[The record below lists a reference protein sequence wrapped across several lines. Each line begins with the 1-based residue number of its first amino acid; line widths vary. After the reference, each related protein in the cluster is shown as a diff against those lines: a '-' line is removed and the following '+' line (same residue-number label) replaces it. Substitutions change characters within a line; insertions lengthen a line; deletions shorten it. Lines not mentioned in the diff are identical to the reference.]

1 MDQFNSVDVI
11 QAISDY
17 LENVDTDVPG
27 EYMFSMLSHS
37 NSGAVVIYLVVR
49 DGVRDLK
56 ITFAPDDLDEFKKT
70 VKSSSGGKWVGKRYI
85 FTSKK
90 ARLESPVTKQLRS
103 SVEKTI
109 NYVGIT
115 VRQGRQRKHKEIPLS
130 KFMQSYVPKP
140 NSKPSHKP
148 KPKPKPTPTKVHPN
162 KVKSLCDTWLLDKST
177 NPETGR
183 KIQKDKGVYNKLAKL
198 CISSSSA
205 SPAKDSPKKRV
216 SANDL
221 CKQWLSDRNTNPAT
235 GRTIKTNGPVYNK
248 LAKQCL

>member
-1 MDQFNSVDVI
+1 MNHYNSVDVI

-27 EYMFSMLSHS
+27 EYMFSMLLHP

-49 DGVRDLK
+49 DGVRDLV

-70 VKSSSGGKWVGKRYI
+70 VKSSGGKWVGKRYI
-85 FTSKK
+85 FNSKK
-90 ARLESPVTKQLRS
+90 ARLEYPVTQQLRS
-103 SVEKTI
+103 SFKKTI
-109 NYVGIT
+109 DYVGIT

-140 NSKPSHKP
+140 
-148 KPKPKPTPTKVHPN
+148 KPTPTKVHLN

-183 KIQKDKGVYNKLAKL
+183 KIQKGKGVYNKLAKL

-205 SPAKDSPKKRV
+205 SPARDSPKKRV

-235 GRTIKTNGPVYNK
+235 GRKIKTDGPVYNK
-248 LAKQCL
+248 LAKQCS